1 MAVFKGT
8 GQLTGRDQSR
18 CMRHIAHEPSL
29 LSIRNLSQV
38 FVVPV
43 SGIRRGTADDQAG
56 LERLGLLLER
66 GVVDEVG
73 GGIKGVG
80 KRLEVDGRGGDL
92 LLGGVVTVGQMS
104 SVGQTETHQTI
115 LGLDQCRKGSE
126 TDAMSDTSRV
136 SEFDLT
142 SPSKGGLEDMP
153 GD

>member
-1 MAVFKGT
+1 
-8 GQLTGRDQSR
+8 
-18 CMRHIAHEPSL
+18 
-29 LSIRNLSQV
+29 
-38 FVVPV
+38 
-43 SGIRRGTADDQAG
+43 
-56 LERLGLLLER
+56 
-66 GVVDEVG
+66 
-73 GGIKGVG
+73 
-80 KRLEVDGRGGDL
+80 LEVDGRGGDL